1 MLTEATIQRIGG
13 STFARLSPDVVKA
26 LGLHVG
32 DKVQLNILKRG
43 ITLGELQRRAREN
56 PLSPE
61 WQAKLKDW
69 KKDVKF
75 SKYD

>member
-26 LGLHVG
+26 LGLNVG
-32 DKVQLNILKRG
+32 DKVQLNILKHG
-43 ITLGELQRRAREN
+43 ITLGEFQRLADEN

-61 WQAKLKDW
+61 WKAKLKGW